1 MNVTGVVP
9 HPSKF
14 SPNVLTVMRHALNQ
28 YEPLRHCNVLDP
40 FGGVGGIHE
49 LGNEFGCRTTWCVEL
64 EIEWAAQAAEHGW
77 SWCGDFFK
85 FAPTGGTLMGPW
97 FHKAPGWMKPSPDL
111 FDVIATSPT
120 YGNRMADHHNA
131 RDSSTRITYK
141 HKLGRDPSPGSSAV
155 MHYGP
160 EYKAFHI
167 RAYSRFRELLVPD
180 GLIMLNV
187 SDFIRAGKVVE
198 ASKWHHDRM
207 VQLGFEHLKTYQIPT
222 QRMGMGANRDARVD
236 GEQLHVYRAPQ

>member
-28 YEPLRHCNVLDP
+28 HEPLRHCNVLDP
-40 FGGVGGIHE
+40 FGGVGGVHE
-49 LGNEFGCRTTWCVEL
+49 LGNEFGCRTTWCI
-64 EIEWAAQAAEHGW
+64 EIEQEWAYQSFDKGW
-77 SWCGDFFK
+77 TYCGDFFNFTAK
-85 FAPTGGTLMGPW
+85 WSNFCRQTGFDGIDFEL
-97 FHKAPGWMKPSPDL
+97 SPEL

-131 RDSSTRITYK
+131 RDLSTRITYK
-141 HKLGRDPSPGSSAV
+141 HKLGRDLTPGNSGSL
-155 MHYGP
+155 HYGP

-167 RAYSRFRELLVPD
+167 RAYSRFRELLVPG
-180 GLIMLNV
+180 GLVMLNV
-187 SDFIRAGKVVE
+187 SDFIRDSKVVQ

-207 VQLGFEHLKTYQIPT
+207 LQLEFEHLKTYQIPT